1 MDCWT
6 LRGILNLSRSL
17 LLAAASALIKVY
29 GLLSVQHGVVEVLGD
44 EAPPSGAKQLGLE
57 EGPGELL
64 QGQAVIAEEPGHG
77 HGRGGQDAD
86 PACGLLAEY
95 GTQAQVDGH
104 GDPHG
109 SHGAEELPGGE
120 TEEDGLLV
128 LADFFG
134 NFDFHILIFSPK
146 CDIFVK
152 DFIKF

>member
-44 EAPPSGAKQLGLE
+44 EPPPSGAKQLRLD

-64 QGQAVIAEEPGHG
+64 QGQAVVAEEPSHG
-77 HGRGGQDAD
+77 HGRGGQDAE

-95 GTQAQVDGH
+95 GTQAQVH
-104 GDPHG
+104 GNGDSHG
-109 SHGAEELPGGE
+109 GHGAEELPGGE
-120 TEEDGLLV
+120 AEKDRLLV

-134 NFDFHILIFSPK
+134 NFDFYIDSLLPLR
-146 CDIFVK
+146 
-152 DFIKF
+152 